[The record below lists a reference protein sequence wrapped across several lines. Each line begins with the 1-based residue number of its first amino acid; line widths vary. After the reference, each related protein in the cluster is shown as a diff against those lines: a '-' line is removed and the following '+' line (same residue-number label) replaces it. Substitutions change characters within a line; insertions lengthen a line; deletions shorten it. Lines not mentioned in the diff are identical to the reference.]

1 MDVKFSIIIPTYNRA
16 HTIAQAIN
24 SILGQ
29 VYANFEIIVVDD
41 GSIDNTKEVIE
52 KISAPNLLYF
62 KKENG
67 ERGAA
72 RNYGT
77 QKATGDYIT
86 FLDSDD
92 LFYSNHL
99 TEAYKV
105 INEMNSP
112 EVFRLGFEIKD
123 SKGTTNAV
131 YSNYKSPVNAELIK
145 GNILGCCGV
154 FLRNDIALSNLFNE
168 DRILSACEDWELWL
182 RIASKYPIHAI
193 NLVTASMINHEGRS
207 VLDADYRKLIA
218 RFDAFLKYVLND
230 KGITDYYKGKIVVL
244 KSSCYTYVALHI
256 ALTGKHKFV
265 ALKYL
270 YKGIAEYPGGI
281 FSRRFLAVMKHILM

>member
-41 GSIDNTKEVIE
+41 GGIDNTKEVIE